1 MRLTQT
7 GGADGRMLRRYE
19 YEDEWVVAA
28 ELGAAGDAGDGDGD
42 GDVDVDV
49 DVVGGTA
56 IVIVDG
62 KTEAEIELPGEAATI
77 AAGNGVLT
85 IRGEA

>member
-7 GGADGRMLRRYE
+7 GGADERIVRRYE

-28 ELGAAGDAGDGDGD
+28 ELGAAGDAGA
-42 GDVDVDV
+42 VDV

-56 IVIVDG
+56 IVVVDG
-62 KTEAEIELPGEAATI
+62 ETEAEIDLPGEAASV
-77 AAGNGVLT
+77 AAENGVLT
-85 IRGEA
+85 IRGDA